1 MMKKD
6 LHVYV
11 YQNQSHPGQIFKQI
25 SVQMLLYISLC
36 KIQVRSLCSL
46 QYMSGDFDNS
56 PGFLLEEI
64 RNGISLG
71 WTNDEFEGEEC
82 VS

>member
-25 SVQMLLYISLC
+25 SVQMLYKSMQNTGKEIEAYAVSNTCQEILITAL
-36 KIQVRSLCSL
+36 
-46 QYMSGDFDNS
+46 
-56 PGFLLEEI
+56 GFY
-64 RNGISLG
+64 
-71 WTNDEFEGEEC
+71 
-82 VS
+82 